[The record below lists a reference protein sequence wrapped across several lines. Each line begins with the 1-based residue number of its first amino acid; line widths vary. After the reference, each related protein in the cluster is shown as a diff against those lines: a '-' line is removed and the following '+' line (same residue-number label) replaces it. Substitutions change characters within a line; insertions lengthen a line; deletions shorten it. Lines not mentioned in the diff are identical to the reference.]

1 MTVRYQAPNSGVTM
15 LLLVNGRRYPL
26 TFRKTGEVWTEVAKD
41 VELEEGENA
50 VILKFATTASPV
62 FVDCIKIDR
71 TDAQVYNF
79 EDDEA
84 AATAT
89 DPAATMLTVKDGEA
103 GVVAIESDGT
113 KNHALHAY
121 TAGLTGMGQA
131 ILDMFPRDATDY
143 SVSWK
148 QIDAWR
154 LFVQDGRTEGQRK
167 YD

>member
-1 MTVRYQAPNSGVTM
+1 MQ
-15 LLLVNGRRYPL
+15 LLVNGRRYPL

-84 AATAT
+84 ATTAT

-103 GVVAIESDGT
+103 GVVAIESGGT
-113 KNHALHAY
+113 KIMLCMRM
-121 TAGLTGMGQA
+121 L
-131 ILDMFPRDATDY
+131 P
-143 SVSWK
+143 V
-148 QIDAWR
+148 WR
-154 LFVQDGRTEGQRK
+154 EWDRL
-167 YD
+167 Y